1 MVQPVFTSLPPTT
14 KKFVLKDSNAEDDT
28 NVLIGTDY
36 NEFVTIQSEVLKM
49 TNHRSENG
57 NGYSPQGDLLVCRFW
72 QLNGAHETLSD
83 GGQVR
88 RRLWCVAFD
97 RGVCEVQ
104 HVRTGQQVDFSTRYE
119 RLFSTSHTCVFA
131 KMIALRSWILN
142 YFAFFTFSCTRKLAH
157 HTKHT
162 SCSANAI

>member
-1 MVQPVFTSLPPTT
+1 M
-14 KKFVLKDSNAEDDT
+14 
-28 NVLIGTDY
+28 IGPKQSRST
-36 NEFVTIQSEVLKM
+36 TIQSKVLKM

-57 NGYSPQGDLLVCRFW
+57 NGYSPRGDLLVCRFW
-72 QLNGAHETLSD
+72 QLTGAHETLSD

-88 RRLWCVAFD
+88 RLWCVAFD
-97 RGVCEVQ
+97 RGVCEAQ
-104 HVRTGQQVDFSTRYE
+104 HVRTGQQVDFSTGYA

-162 SCSANAI
+162 SYSANAI